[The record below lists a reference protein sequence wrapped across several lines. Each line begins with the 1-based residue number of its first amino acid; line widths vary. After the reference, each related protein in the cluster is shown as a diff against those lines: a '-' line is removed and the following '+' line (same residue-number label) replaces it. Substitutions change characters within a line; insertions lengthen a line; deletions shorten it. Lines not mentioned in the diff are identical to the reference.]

1 MKSGMT
7 NDMIDR
13 RSVFALML
21 GCLLVAGTI
30 GYSDPAAAQRGIMGG
45 PNMGGGGFG
54 RTGPGTGPIGPGRF
68 GPGGGGIFVPGMGV
82 PLGYPPVVVVPGGP
96 GPPGGGPPPRGA
108 TSGRG
113 GGNARGGGGGGGGG
127 GAATQANQP
136 FVADEIV
143 TAFVAGTT
151 PQAINAFAGRYNL
164 TPLETQAFPLI
175 GTSLYRWRIGGG
187 RTVAAVSG
195 LAGRDRIVANVQ
207 PNFLFFGQ
215 EETAPKATPAPAPAP
230 ASVPAGPPQYVLD
243 KLQVLKAQEIATGKN
258 VLVAVID
265 SAVDVKLPEF
275 DGAIAKS
282 FDALPATG
290 SAHAHGTSIAGAI
303 AAHGGLTGI
312 APGAQ
317 LLAVHAFDD
326 TAGVAK
332 GTSYAIYKGLQWASD
347 NGARVI
353 NMSFA
358 GPADPTLQRMLAA
371 AYDKGI
377 VLIAAAGNGGPK
389 SDPLYPAADPNVI
402 AVTATDKDDHLYP
415 MANRGRYLA
424 VSAPGVDVV
433 ALAPD
438 DKLQFS
444 TGTSIA
450 AAHVS
455 GIAALLL
462 ERKPA
467 LKPGDIRAAL
477 ISTATRLGPP
487 RPDSDFGAG
496 LVSAFRA
503 VNSVER
509 KPPETGGAQAKQ

>member
-1 MKSGMT
+1 MASGL
-7 NDMIDR
+7 
-13 RSVFALML
+13 RSGAMNGRAMFVAML
-21 GCLLVAGTI
+21 GCLLVAGAV
-30 GYSDPAAAQRGIMGG
+30 GCSSPAAAQRGGS
-45 PNMGGGGFG
+45 MGGGGFG
-54 RTGPGTGPIGPGRF
+54 RPGPGPMGPGRMGP
-68 GPGGGGIFVPGMGV
+68 GPGGGMMGPGIG
-82 PLGYPPVVVVPGGP
+82 LGFPPIVVVPGGP
-96 GPPGGGPPPRGA
+96 GPGPGGGPPPGA
-108 TSGRG
+108 VTSGRG
-113 GGNARGGGGGGGGG
+113 GGNPRGGGGGGGGG
-127 GAATQANQP
+127 TAAQANQP
-136 FVADEIV
+136 FVANEIV
-143 TAFVAGTT
+143 TAFAAGTT
-151 PQAINAFAGRYNL
+151 PQAIDALSRRYNL
-164 TPLETQAFPLI
+164 TPLETQDFPLI

-187 RTVAAVSG
+187 RAVATLRTA
-195 LAGRDRIVANVQ
+195 LGRERIVANVQ
-207 PNFLFFGQ
+207 PNFLFILQ
-215 EETAPKATPAPAPAP
+215 EETAPAPASAPEPAPAL
-230 ASVPAGPPQYVLD
+230 SGPPQYVLD
-243 KLQVLKAQEIATGKN
+243 KLQVRQAQQIATGKN

-265 SAVDVKLPEF
+265 SAVDAKLPEL

-282 FDALPATG
+282 FDALPGGTG
-290 SAHAHGTSIAGAI
+290 TAHAHGTSIAGAI
-303 AAHGGLTGI
+303 VAHGALTGI

-326 TAGVAK
+326 TAGIAK
-332 GTSYAIYKGLQWASD
+332 GTSYAIYKGLQWATD

-389 SDPLYPAADPNVI
+389 ADPPYPGADSNVI
-402 AVTATDKDDHLYP
+402 AVTATDKDDRLYP

-424 VSAPGVDVV
+424 VAAPGVDVV
-433 ALAPD
+433 ALAPQ
-438 DKLQFS
+438 DKMQFA

-462 ERKPA
+462 ERKPS

-496 LVSAFRA
+496 LVSAYRA
-503 VNSVER
+503 VTAIDR
-509 KPPETGGAQAKQ
+509 KPPEAGDAQAKQ